1 MQTYIVT
8 KDILNVVA
16 SETLTNFK
24 LIDFFLGKRTSF
36 ITSIFYVHVC
46 KSAL

>member
-24 LIDFFLGKRTSF
+24 LIDFFLVREHLS
-36 ITSIFYVHVC
+36 
-46 KSAL
+46 